1 MSGPL
6 EIIKLKAFV
15 EVAANASYARAAGT
29 LGIAQSVLS
38 RQVSALER
46 TIGGRL
52 FHRTGRGVALTELGE
67 RVLPRARALV
77 ADAAAFEEV
86 AKNVRDRPTGE
97 VNLAIVPAASRA
109 LAAPLVGQLRDGYPG
124 IRLRASEAFSG
135 QVEEWLAGGRV
146 DIAIYNRYRGG
157 RVANAQSLMHADMHL
172 VTRSDHPVARSREI
186 AFRALAEVA
195 LALPVRP
202 NSLTGLLFAFATS
215 QRFNLDIRFEAGST
229 ALIREAIL
237 ASDLATISPPH
248 VFAREIAS
256 GELNAV
262 RIVRPGITQTTWM
275 SLSTHRPLSAAARIV
290 AQLVGKLA
298 AARAGPPPHARTKSR
313 GGA

>member
-215 QRFNLDIRFEAGST
+215 QRFNLDIR
-229 ALIREAIL
+229 EAIL